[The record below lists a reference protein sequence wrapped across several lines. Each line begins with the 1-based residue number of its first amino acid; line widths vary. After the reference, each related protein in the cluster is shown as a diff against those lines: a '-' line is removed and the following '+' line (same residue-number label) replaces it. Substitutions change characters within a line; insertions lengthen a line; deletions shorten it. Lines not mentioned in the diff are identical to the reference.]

1 MIGLVVLL
9 LLFFGICIPLCL
21 KFVLDFLPDL
31 FLSGMIVGGYYIAT
45 VFAFISVFPLKIFII
60 AVVAVLVWLLLSYC
74 VVFAFDK
81 LGFDDTFGKVII
93 VILGVFEIAY
103 LLFQ

>member
-9 LLFFGICIPLCL
+9 LIFFGICIPLCL

-31 FLSGMIVGGYYIAT
+31 FLSGMIAGVCYIAT
-45 VFAFISVFPLKIFII
+45 VFAFISVFSLKIFII
-60 AVVAVLVWLLLSYC
+60 AVVAVLIWLLLSYGI
-74 VVFAFDK
+74 VFVFDN
-81 LGFDDTFGKVII
+81 LGFDDTFGKVI
-93 VILGVFEIAY
+93 VVVLGVFEITY

>member
-9 LLFFGICIPLCL
+9 LIFFGICIPLCL

-31 FLSGMIVGGYYIAT
+31 FLSGMIAGVCYIAT
-45 VFAFISVFPLKIFII
+45 VFAFVIVFPLKTLII
-60 AVVAVLVWLLLSYC
+60 AIVAILVWLLLSYGI
-74 VVFAFDK
+74 VSAFDQ
-81 LGFDDTFGKVII
+81 LGFDDTFGKVIT
-93 VILGVFEIAY
+93 VVLGVFEITY